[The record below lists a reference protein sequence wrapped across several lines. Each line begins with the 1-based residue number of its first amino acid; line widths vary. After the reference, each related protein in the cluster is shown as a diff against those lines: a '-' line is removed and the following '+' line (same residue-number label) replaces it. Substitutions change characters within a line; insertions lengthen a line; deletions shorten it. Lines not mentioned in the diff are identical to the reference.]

1 MLLVICNIIGKI
13 HLFQLRNLNHTFS
26 PTYLYIYH
34 INHLREK
41 SHQAQ
46 RPFCVCVFFGK
57 ISYLRK
63 NIIAGQLSCVPFKT
77 FSENS
82 HWHYLTSDISIL
94 SFNLFKK
101 IFLASQSQSKPNG
114 QKGFFT
120 LFESFFYRSKKYSQ
134 RLYFSY
140 VMLINICKAQT
151 LFKCC
156 SLMYL
161 ENFIFIHLRSFIH
174 DQEYEEQRVGE
185 KTKCRRSIIGET
197 ESNKLFIKS
206 FMQIYTVITWGILG
220 PFGQRYTDFGHI

>member
-13 HLFQLRNLNHTFS
+13 HLFQLHNLNHTFS

-46 RPFCVCVFFGK
+46 RSFCVCVCVFLEK

-63 NIIAGQLSCVPFKT
+63 NIIARQFSCVPFKS

-82 HWHYLTSDISIL
+82 HRHYLTSDISIL

-101 IFLASQSQSKPNG
+101 IVLASQSQSKPPNG

-120 LFESFFYRSKKYSQ
+120 LLESFFYRSKKYSQ
-134 RLYFSY
+134 RLYFNHI
-140 VMLINICKAQT
+140 MLINICKAQT
-151 LFKCC
+151 LFKYC
-156 SLMYL
+156 SLIYL
-161 ENFIFIHLRSFIH
+161 ENFVSIHLGRFYS
-174 DQEYEEQRVGE
+174 
-185 KTKCRRSIIGET
+185 
-197 ESNKLFIKS
+197 
-206 FMQIYTVITWGILG
+206 
-220 PFGQRYTDFGHI
+220 